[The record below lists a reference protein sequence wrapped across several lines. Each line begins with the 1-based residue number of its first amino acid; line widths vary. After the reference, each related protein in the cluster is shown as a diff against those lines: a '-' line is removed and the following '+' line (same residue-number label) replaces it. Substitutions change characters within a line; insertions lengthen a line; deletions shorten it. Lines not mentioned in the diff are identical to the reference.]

1 MHSALRKFNFRIAVG
16 IQLQVEVF
24 FAVFGGEDAAAAGQ
38 IAVGQCDGFAF
49 CGSAAGRDRIGVGDQ
64 FQFAT
69 DDHRLHDAV
78 LHRDMVH
85 FVAVH
90 FVAWRAEAGVASTIP
105 TGVDVARRLDNW
117 FGLEAVLVRC
127 DQREVALD
135 AMRLQDALDDF
146 FGLRVGVD
154 GAPQHGMAFLKN
166 HIIKMLCK
174 FSDHFSETT
183 DYTEYYI
190 NQTNHAS
197 KNVRLKGEIMQNF
210 YGVPQRV

>member
-1 MHSALRKFNFRIAVG
+1 MNFCVSIGV
-16 IQLQVEVF
+16 QLQVEVGLV
-24 FAVFGGEDAAAAGQ
+24 VFLREDAAAAGQ
-38 IAVGQCDGFAF
+38 IAVGQRDGFAF
-49 CGSAAGRDRIGVGDQ
+49 RRSTAGCDRIRVGDQ
-64 FQFAT
+64 FQFAA

-78 LHRDMVH
+78 LHRNVVH

-90 FVAWRAEAGVASTIP
+90 FVARRAKAGVASAIP
-105 TGVDVARRLDNW
+105 AGVDVAGRLDDW
-117 FGLEAVLVRC
+117 FGLETVLIRC
-127 DQREVALD
+127 DQREIALD

-183 DYTEYYI
+183 EYTDYTD
-190 NQTNHAS
+190 
-197 KNVRLKGEIMQNF
+197 F
-210 YGVPQRV
+210 